1 MCFCANVSFAASAG
15 LAAIGTATLIW
26 RSRPEERFLTATPL
40 WFAGQQAI
48 EGLLWTQLHGDDP
61 TGPAVMSLTT
71 TYLFFALFWWPAYT
85 SFGAFWM
92 EPPGPRRRI
101 LAGMTLAG
109 LIVGA
114 FLFGSYLIDP
124 APATIVNRSISH
136 SMARPGVVAFTGL
149 YILISLSVGVVSSCR
164 RVKLFYLLFAL
175 STVGTL
181 LWYRETFTSVWCF
194 FAAILSA
201 LLWFNPRPKST
212 AA

>member
-1 MCFCANVSFAASAG
+1 
-15 LAAIGTATLIW
+15 
-26 RSRPEERFLTATPL
+26 
-40 WFAGQQAI
+40 
-48 EGLLWTQLHGDDP
+48 
-61 TGPAVMSLTT
+61 
-71 TYLFFALFWWPAYT
+71 
-85 SFGAFWM
+85 
-92 EPPGPRRRI
+92 
-101 LAGMTLAG
+101 MTLAG